1 MKKFA
6 VEDIAKAIEK
16 EIQNFAPTLVAET
29 VGQIME
35 VGDGVATISGLSD
48 VMMGEILE
56 FPGGVKGLALNL
68 NKDTVGAIILTPARH
83 IKEGDTV
90 KRTGKLISIGV
101 SDDLLGRVVSPLGMS
116 LDGKADIKTKKF
128 YPLEKIAPGVID
140 RQPVNQP
147 IQTGIIAIDA
157 MIPIG
162 RGQRELIIG
171 DRTTGKS
178 AVGLTTIINQAKQKT
193 GVKCIYVMI
202 GQKRAFVA
210 QTIATLKKFKAL
222 DNTIIV
228 AATASDPASQ
238 QYLAPYAGAA
248 IGEYFAE
255 KGEDA
260 LIIYDDL
267 TKHAWAYREISLLLR
282 RPSGR
287 EAYPGDV
294 FYLHSRLLERA
305 VKYSDKKGGGSL
317 TALPI
322 IETQAADLSAYIP
335 TNVISITDGQIYLEA
350 DLFNAGIRPAINAGA
365 SVSRVGSSAQIK
377 AMKQVAGKLRIDLAQ
392 YRELAAFAQFSSD
405 LDQNTRDQLERG
417 HRITEILKQGWDDPM
432 PVENQVMIM
441 WAVNNG
447 FLDKVAITDIKTWQE
462 KFLDYVKT
470 THEKLAKTIIKDG
483 KLEEKTESQLT
494 KITTKFNQV
503 NPNLLIKDTQ
513 VEE

>member
-1 MKKFA
+1 MKDKTIL
-6 VEDIAKAIEK
+6 DIAKAIEA
-16 EIQNFAPTLVAET
+16 EISHFAPVLGSQT

-35 VGDGVATISGLSD
+35 VGDGIATVSGLSD
-48 VMMGEILE
+48 VMMGEILQ
-56 FPGGVKGLALNL
+56 FPGGVKGLTLNL
-68 NKDTVGAIILTPARH
+68 NKDTIGVIILSDTKDL
-83 IKEGDTV
+83 KEGDLV

-101 SDDLLGRVVSPLGMS
+101 SHELLGRVISPLGEP
-116 LDGKADIKTKKF
+116 LDGRSAIKTNTY
-128 YPLEKIAPGVID
+128 YPLEKVAPGVID
-140 RQPVNQP
+140 RQGVKQP

-178 AVGLTTIINQAKQKT
+178 SVALTTVINQRKS

-210 QTIATLKKFKAL
+210 QTMATLEKFKAME
-222 DNTIIV
+222 NTIII
-228 AATASDPASQ
+228 AATASDPAAQ

-248 IGEYFAE
+248 IAEYFAD

-305 VKYSDKKGGGSL
+305 IKFSDKKGGGSI

-350 DLFNAGIRPAINAGA
+350 DLFNAGVRPAINAGA

-377 AMKQVAGKLRIDLAQ
+377 AMKQVAGKLRLDLAQ
-392 YRELAAFAQFSSD
+392 YRELAAFAQFSAD
-405 LDQNTRDQLERG
+405 LDKSTRDQLERG
-417 HRITEILKQGWDDPM
+417 HRITEILKQGWDEPM
-432 PVENQVMIM
+432 LIENQVIIM

-447 FLDKVAITDIKTWQE
+447 YLDTVPINKVKEWQSAFLRYCHSHFESIGQSIVKELILSDNAI
-462 KFLDYVKT
+462 
-470 THEKLAKTIIKDG
+470 KL
-483 KLEEKTESQLT
+483 LT
-494 KITTKFNQV
+494 KAGTKFNEQ
-503 NPNLLIKDTQ
+503 NPNLLNTP
-513 VEE
+513 EE